1 VTAEVKRLNADTKAM
16 IGKLEKL
23 QKKGRQ
29 YVEGT
34 GGFFVNS
41 HAIKEEGERWMKV
54 LKTMLWLFTLV
65 FLAGGTARG
74 EEKLAEMPVVKLEK
88 MVVTATRTEKA
99 VKDAPA
105 SVTVI
110 TREEI
115 EATSARYVDDLLRD
129 IVGVD
134 VKRPRGI
141 SSSCTHIRMR
151 GFPHPR
157 GTLILRDGMSMN
169 RIACGGGKHNEI
181 PVELIERIEVV
192 RGINSS
198 LYGTSAMG
206 GVINIITKKP
216 GKKLKCTVEGSY
228 GTFDTWNSGVTMS
241 GTAKDKL
248 GYQLYYNH
256 LETDGYNP
264 WSDSFIATKPAWV
277 QKKFREAI
285 VDQDRDADNIFA
297 RLTYEIDPSSTLAFA
312 YSYWD
317 DDISNGR
324 RYNYNE
330 FERNRTSLS
339 YEKKGKLNISAN
351 LYYLDENF
359 DFTYDRKP
367 VKKTKKA
374 FDAIEMISKIPVE
387 DMGGMM
393 SISFPIKKAHLLT
406 VGTDHRLGEMENNCD
421 WKISTRKT
429 RTEGKQYRGSFFIQ
443 DEIDVGQVG
452 PGNLLATL
460 NARVDWYRI
469 YDGSFYDSKNKSKK
483 KYSDESG
490 EEFNPKLGLVYHLT
504 DSTTLRGSV
513 GRASNIPYLY
523 SLYGTWECPPG
534 KFNEGNPDLDPEYTI
549 GYEVGIEQRFG
560 DQVMLRMSGFY
571 NDINDW
577 MARIYNKTQQGVKY
591 YRWQNIDEVET
602 SGIELEAEYRPFMS
616 LRLYANYGYLH
627 TEIKDYKDVPQLEGN
642 RLIDQ
647 PRHRFNAGFTY
658 TNPDLFTINLRQRY
672 VSDRYDD
679 MENTQKL
686 DDYITWDV
694 KISKNIMKVV
704 EASLEVNDIFNKTWQ
719 ESYQW
724 ETPGRMIFGR
734 VKMMF

>member
-1 VTAEVKRLNADTKAM
+1 MKRCRAVFCLLALIFAFASLALAQETVE
-16 IGKLEKL
+16 IEK
-23 QKKGRQ
+23 
-29 YVEGT
+29 T
-34 GGFFVNS
+34 
-41 HAIKEEGERWMKV
+41 
-54 LKTMLWLFTLV
+54 
-65 FLAGGTARG
+65 
-74 EEKLAEMPVVKLEK
+74 
-88 MVVTATRTEKA
+88 VVTATRTEKA

-105 SVTVI
+105 SVTII
-110 TREEI
+110 TKEEI

-129 IVGVD
+129 VVGVD

-141 SSSCTHIRMR
+141 SSSCTHIRLR
-151 GFPHPR
+151 GFSHPR
-157 GTLILRDGMSMN
+157 GTLILRDGMPIN

-216 GKKLKCTVEGSY
+216 EKELKGTVEGSY
-228 GTFDTWNSGVTMS
+228 GTFDTWSSAMALSGPL
-241 GTAKDKL
+241 KDNL
-248 GYQLYYNH
+248 GLQLYYSH
-256 LETDGYNP
+256 LETDGYDP

-277 QKKFREAI
+277 QKKFRETI
-285 VDQDRDADNIFA
+285 VDQYRDADNVFA
-297 RLTYEIDPSSTLAFA
+297 RLTYEIDPFSSLALT
-312 YSYWD
+312 YSYWN

-324 RYNYNE
+324 KYNYNE

-339 YEKKGKLNISAN
+339 YEKKGRLNISAS
-351 LYYLDENF
+351 LYYLDEDF
-359 DFTYDRKP
+359 EFTYDRKP
-367 VKKTKKA
+367 NKKIKKA
-374 FDAIEMISKIPVE
+374 FDTIEMISKIPVE
-387 DMGGMM
+387 DIGGMI
-393 SISFPIKKAHLLT
+393 SISVPIKKRHLFT
-406 VGTDHRLGEMENNCD
+406 FGTDHRLGKMENRCD
-421 WKISTRKT
+421 WKTSTRKT

-443 DEIDVGQVG
+443 DEIDVGNVG

-460 NARVDWYRI
+460 NARVDWYKI
-469 YDGSFYDSKNKSKK
+469 YDGSFYDSTGKSE
-483 KYSDESG
+483 KYSDKSG
-490 EEFNPKLGLVYHLT
+490 EEFNPKLGLVYHLS
-504 DSTTLRGSV
+504 DSTTLRASV

-534 KFNEGNPDLDPEYTI
+534 KFNEGNPDLGLEYAI
-549 GYEVGIEQRFG
+549 GYEAGMEQRFG
-560 DQVMLRMSGFY
+560 DQVMLRMTGFC

-577 MARIYNKTQQGVKY
+577 MARIYYKTQKGVKY
-591 YRWQNIDEVET
+591 YRWENIDEAET
-602 SGIELEAEYRPFMS
+602 SGIELEAEYRPFKS
-616 LRLYANYGYLH
+616 LRLYANYAYLH
-627 TEIKDYKDVPQLEGN
+627 TEIKEYKDGPELEGN

-686 DDYITWDV
+686 DSYTTFDV
-694 KISKNIMKVV
+694 KISRDITKFIN
-704 EASLEVNDIFNKTWQ
+704 ASLEIEDLFNKTWQ

-734 VKMMF
+734 VKIMF

>member
-1 VTAEVKRLNADTKAM
+1 LFALVFVYAQSAQAQEAM
-16 IGKLEKL
+16 ELEK
-23 QKKGRQ
+23 
-29 YVEGT
+29 T
-34 GGFFVNS
+34 
-41 HAIKEEGERWMKV
+41 
-54 LKTMLWLFTLV
+54 
-65 FLAGGTARG
+65 
-74 EEKLAEMPVVKLEK
+74 
-88 MVVTATRTEKA
+88 VVTATRTEKA

-105 SVTVI
+105 SVTII

-115 EATSARYVDDLLRD
+115 EAASARYVDDLLRD
-129 IVGVD
+129 IVGID

-151 GFPHPR
+151 GFSHPR
-157 GTLILRDGMSMN
+157 GTLILRDGMPIN

-192 RGINSS
+192 RGINAS

-206 GVINIITKKP
+206 GVINIITRKP
-216 GKKLKCTVEGSY
+216 GKELKGTVEGSY
-228 GTFDTWNSGVTMS
+228 GTFDTWNSGVTLS
-241 GTAKDKL
+241 GTAKEKF
-248 GYQLYYNH
+248 GYQFYYNH

-285 VDQDRDADNIFA
+285 VDQEREADNIFA
-297 RLTYEIDPSSTLAFA
+297 RFTCEIDPSSTLAFA

-324 RYNYNE
+324 KYNYNE
-330 FERNRTSLS
+330 FERNRTNLT

-351 LYYLDENF
+351 LYYLDEDF
-359 DFTYDRKP
+359 EFTYDRKP

-374 FDAIEMISKIPVE
+374 FDTIEMISEIPIE
-387 DMGGMM
+387 DFGGMV
-393 SISFPIKKAHLLT
+393 SISMPIKKRHLLT
-406 VGTDHRLGEMENNCD
+406 FGTDQRLGDLENRCD
-421 WKISTRKT
+421 WVTSSRKT
-429 RTEGKQYRGSFFIQ
+429 RTEGKQYRGAFFVQ
-443 DEIDVGQVG
+443 DEIDAGR
-452 PGNLLATL
+452 LLATL
-460 NARVDWYRI
+460 NARLDWYRT
-469 YDGSFYDSKNKSKK
+469 YDGSFYDSTGKSE

-513 GRASNIPYLY
+513 GRASNVPYLY

-534 KFNEGNPDLDPEYTI
+534 KFNEGNPDLDLEYTI
-549 GYEVGIEQRFG
+549 GYEAGIEQRFG
-560 DQVMLRMSGFY
+560 KQAMLRMTGFY

-577 MARIYNKTQQGVKY
+577 MARIYNKTQKGVKY
-591 YRWQNIDEVET
+591 YKWQNIDEVET
-602 SGIELEAEYRPFMS
+602 SGIELEAEYMPFTS

-627 TEIKDYKDVPQLEGN
+627 TEIKKYKDGPQLEGN
-642 RLIDQ
+642 RLVDQ
-647 PRHRFNAGFTY
+647 PRHRFNSGFTY

-679 MENTQKL
+679 MESAQKL
-686 DDYITWDV
+686 DDYVTFDV
-694 KISKNIMKVV
+694 KISRAITKFI
-704 EASLEVNDIFNKTWQ
+704 EASLEVEDIFNKTWQ

-734 VKMMF
+734 LKIMF

>member
-1 VTAEVKRLNADTKAM
+1 MKRFKFVLCLLILIFTFASVAQAKEAVE
-16 IGKLEKL
+16 LEK
-23 QKKGRQ
+23 
-29 YVEGT
+29 T
-34 GGFFVNS
+34 
-41 HAIKEEGERWMKV
+41 
-54 LKTMLWLFTLV
+54 
-65 FLAGGTARG
+65 
-74 EEKLAEMPVVKLEK
+74 
-88 MVVTATRTEKA
+88 VVTATRTEKA

-105 SVTVI
+105 SVTII
-110 TREEI
+110 TKEEI

-141 SSSCTHIRMR
+141 SSSCTHIRLR
-151 GFPHPR
+151 GFSHPR
-157 GTLILRDGMSMN
+157 GTLLLRDGIPIN
-169 RIACGGGKHNEI
+169 RIACGGGKLNEI
-181 PVELIERIEVV
+181 PVEFVGRIEVV

-216 GKKLKCTVEGSY
+216 EKELKGTVEGSY
-228 GTFDTWNSGVTMS
+228 GTFNTWNSGVTLS
-241 GTAKDKL
+241 GTAKEKL

-285 VDQDRDADNIFA
+285 VDQDRNADNVFA
-297 RLTYEIDPSSTLAFA
+297 KLTYEIDSSSTLGFA

-324 RYNYNE
+324 KYNYNE
-330 FERNRTSLS
+330 FERNRTSLT
-339 YEKKGKLNISAN
+339 YEKQGKLNISAN
-351 LYYLDENF
+351 LYYLDEDF
-359 DFTYDRKP
+359 EFTYDRKP
-367 VKKTKKA
+367 SAGNA
-374 FDAIEMISKIPVE
+374 FDTIEMISKIPV
-387 DMGGMM
+387 DDIGGMM

-406 VGTDHRLGEMENNCD
+406 VGTDHRLGKMENKCD
-421 WKISTRKT
+421 WQISARKT
-429 RTEGKQYRGSFFIQ
+429 RTEGKQYRGAFFVQ
-443 DEIDVGQVG
+443 DEIDTGRF
-452 PGNLLATL
+452 LTTL
-460 NARVDWYRI
+460 SARVDWYKI
-469 YDGSFYDSKNKSKK
+469 YDGSFYDSTGPSE
-483 KYSDESG
+483 KYSDKSG
-490 EEFNPKLGLVYHLT
+490 EEFNPKFGLVYHLT

-534 KFNEGNPDLDPEYTI
+534 KFNEGNPDLDLEYTI
-549 GYEVGIEQRFG
+549 GYEAGIEQRFG
-560 DQVMLRMSGFY
+560 NQVMLRMTGFY

-577 MARIYNKTQQGVKY
+577 MARIYNKTQAGVKY
-591 YRWQNIDEVET
+591 YRWENVDKVET
-602 SGIELEAEYRPFMS
+602 SGIELEAEYRPVAS
-616 LRLYANYGYLH
+616 LKLYANYGYLD
-627 TEIKDYKDVPQLEGN
+627 TKIREYKDGPQLEGN

-686 DDYITWDV
+686 DEYATFDV
-694 KISKNIMKVV
+694 KISRDITKFIK
-704 EASLEVNDIFNKTWQ
+704 ASLEVEDIFNKTWQ

-734 VKMMF
+734 VKVMF

>member
-1 VTAEVKRLNADTKAM
+1 MKRFKLVLCLLILIFTFASVAQAKEAVE
-16 IGKLEKL
+16 LEK
-23 QKKGRQ
+23 
-29 YVEGT
+29 T
-34 GGFFVNS
+34 
-41 HAIKEEGERWMKV
+41 
-54 LKTMLWLFTLV
+54 
-65 FLAGGTARG
+65 
-74 EEKLAEMPVVKLEK
+74 
-88 MVVTATRTEKA
+88 VVTATRTEKA

-105 SVTVI
+105 SVTII
-110 TREEI
+110 TEEEI

-141 SSSCTHIRMR
+141 SSSCTHIRLR
-151 GFPHPR
+151 GFSHPR
-157 GTLILRDGMSMN
+157 GTLLLRDGIPIN
-169 RIACGGGKHNEI
+169 RIACGGGKLNEI
-181 PVELIERIEVV
+181 PVELVERIEVV

-216 GKKLKCTVEGSY
+216 EKELKGTVEGSY
-228 GTFDTWNSGVTMS
+228 GTFNTWNSGVTLS
-241 GTAKDKL
+241 GTAKEKL

-277 QKKFREAI
+277 QKKFKEAI
-285 VDQDRDADNIFA
+285 VDQDRNADNVFA
-297 RLTYEIDPSSTLAFA
+297 KLTYEIDSSSTLGFA

-324 RYNYNE
+324 KYNYNE
-330 FERNRTSLS
+330 FERNRTSLT
-339 YEKKGKLNISAN
+339 YEKQGKLNISAN
-351 LYYLDENF
+351 LYYLDEDF
-359 DFTYDRKP
+359 EFTYDRKP
-367 VKKTKKA
+367 SAGNA
-374 FDAIEMISKIPVE
+374 FDTIEMISKIPV
-387 DMGGMM
+387 DDIGGMM

-406 VGTDHRLGEMENNCD
+406 VGTDHRLGKMENKCD
-421 WKISTRKT
+421 WQISARKT
-429 RTEGKQYRGSFFIQ
+429 RTEGKQYRGAFFVQ
-443 DEIDVGQVG
+443 DEIDTGRF
-452 PGNLLATL
+452 LTTL
-460 NARVDWYRI
+460 SARVDWYKI
-469 YDGSFYDSKNKSKK
+469 YDGSFYDSTGPSE
-483 KYSDESG
+483 KYSDKSG
-490 EEFNPKLGLVYHLT
+490 EEFNPKFGLVYHLT

-534 KFNEGNPDLDPEYTI
+534 KFNEGNPDLDLEYTI
-549 GYEVGIEQRFG
+549 GYEAGIEQRFG
-560 DQVMLRMSGFY
+560 NQVMLRMTGFY

-577 MARIYNKTQQGVKY
+577 MARIYNKTQAGVKY
-591 YRWQNIDEVET
+591 YRWENVDKVET
-602 SGIELEAEYRPFMS
+602 SGIELEAEYRPVAS
-616 LRLYANYGYLH
+616 LKLYANYGYLD
-627 TEIKDYKDVPQLEGN
+627 TKIREYKDGPQLEGN

-686 DDYITWDV
+686 DEYATFDV
-694 KISKNIMKVV
+694 KISRDITKFIK
-704 EASLEVNDIFNKTWQ
+704 ASLEVEDIFNKTWQ

-734 VKMMF
+734 VKVMF

>member
-1 VTAEVKRLNADTKAM
+1 MKQVKLVLRLLITLVVACAFPAQAQEVVE
-16 IGKLEKL
+16 LEK
-23 QKKGRQ
+23 
-29 YVEGT
+29 T
-34 GGFFVNS
+34 
-41 HAIKEEGERWMKV
+41 
-54 LKTMLWLFTLV
+54 
-65 FLAGGTARG
+65 
-74 EEKLAEMPVVKLEK
+74 
-88 MVVTATRTEKA
+88 VVTATRTEKA

-105 SVTVI
+105 SVTII

-141 SSSCTHIRMR
+141 SSSCTHIRLR
-151 GFPHPR
+151 GFSHPR
-157 GTLILRDGMSMN
+157 GTLILRDGMPIN

-216 GKKLKCTVEGSY
+216 DKELKATAEGSY
-228 GTFDTWNSGVTMS
+228 GTFNTWNTGVTLS
-241 GTAKDKL
+241 GTAKEKF

-277 QKKFREAI
+277 QPKFRDAI

-297 RLTYEIDPSSTLAFA
+297 RLSYEIDPSSTLAFA

-317 DDISNGR
+317 DNISNGR
-324 RYNYNE
+324 KYNYNE

-351 LYYLDENF
+351 LYYLDEDF
-359 DFTYDRKP
+359 EFTYDRKP
-367 VKKTKKA
+367 NKKIKKA
-374 FDAIEMISKIPVE
+374 FDTIEMISKIPVE
-387 DMGGMM
+387 DMGGMI
-393 SISFPIKKAHLLT
+393 SISIPIKKAHLFT
-406 VGTDHRLGEMENNCD
+406 FGTDHRLGKMENNCD
-421 WKISTRKT
+421 WQISARKT
-429 RTEGKQYRGSFFIQ
+429 RTEGKQYRGAFFVQ
-443 DEIDVGQVG
+443 DEIDVGR
-452 PGNLLATL
+452 LLATL
-460 NARVDWYRI
+460 GARVDWYKI
-469 YDGSFYDSKNKSKK
+469 YDGSFYDSAGTSE
-483 KYSDESG
+483 KYSDKSG

-534 KFNEGNPDLDPEYTI
+534 KFNEGNPDLGLEYTI
-549 GYEVGIEQRFG
+549 GYEAGIEQHFG
-560 DQVMLRMSGFY
+560 DQVMLRLTGFY

-577 MARIYNKTQQGVKY
+577 MARIYNKTQKGVKY
-591 YRWQNIDEVET
+591 YRWENIDKAET
-602 SGIELEAEYRPFMS
+602 SGIELEAEYRPVAS
-616 LRLYANYGYLH
+616 LKLYANYNYLH
-627 TEIKDYKDVPQLEGN
+627 TEIREYKDGPELEGN
-642 RLIDQ
+642 RLLGQ
-647 PRHRFNAGFTY
+647 PRYRFNSGFTY
-658 TNPDLFTINLRQRY
+658 TNPDMCTINLRQRY

-679 MENTQKL
+679 MENAQKL
-686 DDYITWDV
+686 DDYATFDV
-694 KISKNIMKVV
+694 KISRDITKFI
-704 EASLEVNDIFNKTWQ
+704 EASLEVENIFDEVWQ

-734 VKMMF
+734 LKIIF

>member
-1 VTAEVKRLNADTKAM
+1 MKQVKLVLCLLITLVVACAFPAQAQEV
-16 IGKLEKL
+16 IELEK
-23 QKKGRQ
+23 
-29 YVEGT
+29 T
-34 GGFFVNS
+34 
-41 HAIKEEGERWMKV
+41 
-54 LKTMLWLFTLV
+54 
-65 FLAGGTARG
+65 
-74 EEKLAEMPVVKLEK
+74 
-88 MVVTATRTEKA
+88 VVTATRTEKA

-105 SVTVI
+105 SVTII

-141 SSSCTHIRMR
+141 SSSCTHIRLR
-151 GFPHPR
+151 GFSHPR
-157 GTLILRDGMSMN
+157 GTLILRDGMPIN

-216 GKKLKCTVEGSY
+216 DKELKATAEGSY
-228 GTFDTWNSGVTMS
+228 GTFDTWNSGVTLS
-241 GTAKDKL
+241 GTAKEKF

-297 RLTYEIDPSSTLAFA
+297 RLSYEIDQSSTLAFS

-324 RYNYNE
+324 KYNYNE

-351 LYYLDENF
+351 LYYLDEDF
-359 DFTYDRKP
+359 EFTYDRKP
-367 VKKTKKA
+367 SAGKA
-374 FDAIEMISKIPVE
+374 FDTIEMISKIPVE
-387 DMGGMM
+387 DIGGMI
-393 SISFPIKKAHLLT
+393 SISVPIKKAHLFT
-406 VGTDHRLGEMENNCD
+406 FGTDHRLGKMENNCD
-421 WKISTRKT
+421 WQISARKT
-429 RTEGKQYRGSFFIQ
+429 RTEGKQYRGAFFVQ
-443 DEIDVGQVG
+443 DEIDVGR
-452 PGNLLATL
+452 LLATL
-460 NARVDWYRI
+460 SARMDWYKI
-469 YDGSFYDSKNKSKK
+469 SDGSFYDSAGTSK
-483 KYSDESG
+483 KYSDKSG

-504 DSTTLRGSV
+504 DSTALRGSV

-534 KFNEGNPDLDPEYTI
+534 KFNEGNPDLGLEYTI
-549 GYEVGIEQRFG
+549 GYEAGIEQRFG
-560 DQVMLRMSGFY
+560 NQVTLRMTGFY

-577 MARIYNKTQQGVKY
+577 MARIYNKTQAGVKY
-591 YRWQNIDEVET
+591 YRWENIDEAET
-602 SGIELEAEYRPFMS
+602 SGIELEAEYRPVAS
-616 LRLYANYGYLH
+616 LKLYANYNYLH
-627 TEIKDYKDVPQLEGN
+627 TEIREYKDKPEYEGN
-642 RLIDQ
+642 RLDGQ
-647 PRHRFNAGFTY
+647 PRYRFNSGFTY
-658 TNPDLFTINLRQRY
+658 TNPDMFAINVRQRY
-672 VSDRYDD
+672 VGDRYDD
-679 MENTQKL
+679 MENDQKL
-686 DDYITWDV
+686 DAYTTFDV
-694 KISKNIMKVV
+694 KISRDITKFIV
-704 EASLEVNDIFNKTWQ
+704 ASLEVENIFDEVWQ

-734 VKMMF
+734 VKIMF